1 MSRRPIRRLG
11 WVPQVLAVAVLVHIG
26 AVWAAPRVV
35 MALVLHAVAKRA
47 GTSGVFHAPPVT
59 AAARGIPL
67 PSPDLLYSTCTLDFA
82 HGPVAVSVTPGTDYI
97 SLAVFDGGTDN
108 VFVADDQTK
117 PGQPIKLI
125 LTGPGQAAPPI
136 PPGTTLVSVNTQHA
150 LVLLRALAA
159 TPELMGR
166 AEAARRS
173 FECGEV
179 K

>member
-1 MSRRPIRRLG
+1 MSAPIWRRLG
-11 WVPQVLAVAVLVHIG
+11 WLPPVLAVAVLVHVA

-67 PSPDLLYSTCTLDFA
+67 PSPDLLYSTCTVDFA

-108 VFVADDQTK
+108 VFVADDQTN
-117 PGQPIKLI
+117 PGQPIRLI
-125 LTGPGQAAPPI
+125 LTGPGQAAPAAT
-136 PPGTTLVSVNTQHA
+136 PGSTVVPVRTRHA

-159 TPELMGR
+159 TPELLGR
-166 AEAARRS
+166 AEVARRS
-173 FECGEV
+173 FMCEEA